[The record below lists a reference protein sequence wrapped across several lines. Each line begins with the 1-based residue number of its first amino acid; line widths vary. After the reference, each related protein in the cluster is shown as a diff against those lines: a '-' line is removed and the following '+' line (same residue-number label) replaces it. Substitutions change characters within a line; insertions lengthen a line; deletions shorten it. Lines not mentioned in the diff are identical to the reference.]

1 MARQIPRGFVW
12 LAAAATVEIE
22 PLYIMRSNFDGIVIV
37 IYPPE
42 VVFKDGDETGM
53 TNNIQICYKT
63 IEWKEKMLVCFSCW
77 HD

>member
-1 MARQIPRGFVW
+1 
-12 LAAAATVEIE
+12 
-22 PLYIMRSNFDGIVIV
+22 MRSNFDGIVIV

-63 IEWKEKMLVCFSCW
+63 IEWKEKMLVC
-77 HD
+77 